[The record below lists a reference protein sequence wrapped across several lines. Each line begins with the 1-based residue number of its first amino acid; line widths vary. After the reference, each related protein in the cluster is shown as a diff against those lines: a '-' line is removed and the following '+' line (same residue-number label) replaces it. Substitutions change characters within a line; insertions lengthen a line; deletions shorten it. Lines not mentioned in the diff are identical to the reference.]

1 MQSAAEK
8 ETNHIR
14 PLFSVLVGMI
24 IIVLTSPFNI
34 FSEIPQVATDSIAVD
49 SVSVTEKLPTRF
61 NRPVK
66 PARRHTSP
74 IAETPEQSAFAAAA
88 ADTDSLTI
96 ATDSVY
102 SEVYAIGK
110 NPTDSLSM
118 RREETKFTFV
128 PDPTKAVWMSALFP
142 GLGQLYNRRYWKL
155 PIVIGAYMGLGYATN
170 WNNTMLRDYTRA
182 YSDIM
187 DNDPNT
193 KSYMDFFA
201 PTVKESN
208 LDKSWLTDLLR
219 RRKNYYRRNRDL
231 CIICMVGVYAIAM
244 IDAYV
249 DAQLAHFDITPDLS
263 VDIAPTLL
271 PSNSSNRFST
281 PSVGLYWALNF

>member
-34 FSEIPQVATDSIAVD
+34 FSETPQVATDSIAVD

-74 IAETPEQSAFAAAA
+74 IAENPEQSAFAA

-96 ATDSVY
+96 ATDSVF
-102 SEVYAIGK
+102 SEVYSFGK

-128 PDPTKAVWMSALFP
+128 PDPTKAVWM
-142 GLGQLYNRRYWKL
+142 
-155 PIVIGAYMGLGYATN
+155 
-170 WNNTMLRDYTRA
+170 
-182 YSDIM
+182 
-187 DNDPNT
+187 
-193 KSYMDFFA
+193 
-201 PTVKESN
+201 
-208 LDKSWLTDLLR
+208 
-219 RRKNYYRRNRDL
+219 
-231 CIICMVGVYAIAM
+231 
-244 IDAYV
+244 
-249 DAQLAHFDITPDLS
+249 
-263 VDIAPTLL
+263 
-271 PSNSSNRFST
+271 
-281 PSVGLYWALNF
+281 